1 MPIMVTKIKVHEA
14 LATHDGKRENP
25 HLLPVKPTENGSI
38 LRRFVIDANTA
49 PDGAFIEES
58 NVLNPPDN
66 PGRAIN
72 YQLEHREPAQ
82 LAVR

>member
-1 MPIMVTKIKVHEA
+1 MVTEIKVHEA

-25 HLLPVKPTENGSI
+25 HLLPVRPAENGSI
-38 LRRFVIDANTA
+38 VRRFVIDAHPA

-66 PGRAIN
+66 PG
-72 YQLEHREPAQ
+72 
-82 LAVR
+82 